1 MAPYNPPHAHY
12 AHIMLPT
19 DIDTQCMKYVMGKN
33 GANLY
38 NWTKRYNLQYIW
50 IDNKTKKLEKW
61 GSEHAFE
68 NDAKLKIENNIK
80 NRIKSYNEKNNTYK
94 TDFMEQR
101 HMYKYF
107 VDKEFENIIDAALPN
122 NSEEIVDCYMK
133 DFYEETVLSEEWKV
147 LTDNEKLEKLDN
159 DIDDYIKGYI
169 EQEIDKFEAL

>member
-1 MAPYNPPHAHY
+1 
-12 AHIMLPT
+12 
-19 DIDTQCMKYVMGKN
+19 
-33 GANLY
+33 
-38 NWTKRYNLQYIW
+38 
-50 IDNKTKKLEKW
+50 
-61 GSEHAFE
+61 
-68 NDAKLKIENNIK
+68 
-80 NRIKSYNEKNNTYK
+80 
-94 TDFMEQR
+94 
-101 HMYKYF
+101 MYKYF